1 MTKDAFMEQMD
12 LILDGVQISFD
23 SKLEDIEE
31 WDSIAAVS
39 FLSLMSTNG
48 KTISMSSIG
57 QVETIAD
64 LYRLANGEE

>member
-1 MTKDAFMEQMD
+1 MTKEAFMEKLD
-12 LILDGVQISFD
+12 LILDGAKFSFD

-39 FLSLMSTNG
+39 FLSLMPING
-48 KTISMSSIG
+48 KMISMMSIG

-64 LYRLANGEE
+64 LYRLANGEA